1 MQPKTENEKR
11 FLETLEKIFNTYS
24 EKNADY
30 GDSFKKSL
38 IKRGNVA
45 AVTRIEDKMNRI
57 DQFIDNENKPNY
69 NPRVKEERF
78 EDTILDAAGY
88 FAMWYM
94 ELKHIKNMTDSD
106 KAKVILGIKDSFD
119 SLATEDFPVEEAD
132 ESNQDKATPYQYEDN
147 RYVYKSPLMPDIDD
161 MPESH
166 FKQYYNEE
174 LQGGR

>member
-45 AVTRIEDKMNRI
+45 AITRIEDKMNRI

-78 EDTILDAAGY
+78 EDTVLDAAGY

-94 ELKHIKNMTDSD
+94 ELQHIKTMSDLDKARVILDIPSQPHSYQEEEHIKNTMRQDYESWVEAE
-106 KAKVILGIKDSFD
+106 KGI
-119 SLATEDFPVEEAD
+119 
-132 ESNQDKATPYQYEDN
+132 
-147 RYVYKSPLMPDIDD
+147 
-161 MPESH
+161 
-166 FKQYYNEE
+166 YY
-174 LQGGR
+174 